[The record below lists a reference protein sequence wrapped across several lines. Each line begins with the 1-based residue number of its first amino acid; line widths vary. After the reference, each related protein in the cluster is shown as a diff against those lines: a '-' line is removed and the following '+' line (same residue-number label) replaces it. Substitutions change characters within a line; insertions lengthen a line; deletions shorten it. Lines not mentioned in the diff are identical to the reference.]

1 MGVCIWYLLCESF
14 RNPLSLFILGVTC
27 EVDTVNTALCGTAD
41 WLSAHS
47 HTARESQNVSNTNT
61 HVLNLYVTMRQRET
75 FGKGKIIF
83 PKTSTDYIFH

>member
-1 MGVCIWYLLCESF
+1 M
-14 RNPLSLFILGVTC
+14 SLFILGVTC

-61 HVLNLYVTMRQRET
+61 HVLNLYVTMWQRET

-83 PKTSTDYIFH
+83 PKTSTDYIFY